1 MFWLPIPRATCTAA
15 TDADGK
21 TPMSEVAVW
30 YGLEH
35 KPKGKKTYTHTEKN
49 SQFHIS
55 RYVFDVYGDTLHIK
69 AFQFNGRKQ
78 GDLIIEHFLS
88 VPAYKMME
96 IIGKGN
102 LVDVLK
108 NAPLYD
114 GLLRTYK
121 ENGGNVGLTIPITRA

>member
-1 MFWLPIPRATCTAA
+1 MYTVATN
-15 TDADGK
+15 ADGK
-21 TPMSEVAVW
+21 ISMSEIAVW

-78 GDLIIEHFLS
+78 GDIIIEHFLS

-102 LVDVLK
+102 LMDVLK